1 MIVILTLIGGLL
13 IGFFIGLWACDIG
26 IGDIDA
32 YNHKC
37 RTQWE
42 AANEGE
48 KGEVEN
54 EKR

>member
-1 MIVILTLIGGLL
+1 MITILTLIIGML
-13 IGFFIGLWACDIG
+13 IGFFVAVVAIDIG

-48 KGEVEN
+48 EDEVRDE
-54 EKR
+54 